1 MKLTAEQ
8 RIEKAHVALMQEKL
22 FCQFSGVFMVGKIEV
37 VDRPMTAMTNGRD
50 VTYGREFVESLADK
64 ELNFLIVHEA
74 MHKAYRHLTTWK
86 HLAKDDP
93 RRANRAMDYVIN
105 LQILDADP
113 NGSVVMMPRDKD
125 TGEVIGLVDEQYRGL
140 DTKQVYDLLERL
152 HWW

>member
-64 ELNFLIVHEA
+64 ELNFSYCPRGNAQSVSTLNNVEA
-74 MHKAYRHLTTWK
+74 
-86 HLAKDDP
+86 P
-93 RRANRAMDYVIN
+93 C
-105 LQILDADP
+105 
-113 NGSVVMMPRDKD
+113 
-125 TGEVIGLVDEQYRGL
+125 
-140 DTKQVYDLLERL
+140 
-152 HWW
+152 